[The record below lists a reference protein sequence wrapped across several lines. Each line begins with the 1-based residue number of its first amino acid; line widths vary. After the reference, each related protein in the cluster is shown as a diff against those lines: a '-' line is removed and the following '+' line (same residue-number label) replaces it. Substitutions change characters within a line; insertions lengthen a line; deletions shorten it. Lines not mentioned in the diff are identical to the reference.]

1 MMDTSNPDDSALHND
16 QIGSS
21 QTIQCD
27 VLVIGSGAGGLSAAV
42 TAAWHG
48 LKVIVV
54 EKEPVFGG
62 AAAWSGGWMWVPG
75 NPLAW
80 EAGYNDAPDG
90 PFTYLRH
97 ETGPYFDTARVKA
110 FLAAAPEMVEFFQ
123 TKTDL
128 KFVDGNAIADMHGWT
143 EGAATGGHQICAAP
157 ISGLA
162 LGRLFNKLRRPMRE
176 TSFLGMPIM
185 AGDDLKAFLTM
196 TRSLKSFAHVAK
208 RVGRHLFDLG
218 LYRRATQLVNGN
230 ALIARLALSAERLG
244 VEIRVSSSAKE
255 LIYDGHAVCGATV
268 ETENGPLRIL
278 ARSGTVLATGGFP
291 HDEERWL
298 EVANK
303 FSTPSRHWSVTPPSA
318 CGDGLRLAE
327 AVGGF
332 VDPSIA
338 SPAAW
343 CPVSLVP
350 YPDGTIGRFPHIIE
364 RAKPGI
370 IAVLA
375 DGRRFVNEA
384 HGYYDYVTAM
394 IKATPPG
401 AEVASWLIC
410 DHAFQRRY
418 GLGASRPSPLPVKPS
433 LKSGYIKAR
442 RSVAELANACGISP
456 PGLEATI
463 EFYNRH
469 AARGEDPLFER
480 GSTAFNRKGGDPDVK
495 PNPCVAPIGKGP
507 YYAVKVLPGSFGTF
521 MGLKTDATAA
531 VLNAEGAAIPNLFA
545 VGADMS
551 SIMGGYYPSGGIN
564 LGPALT
570 FGYIVG
576 REIASQFRAAK

>member
-1 MMDTSNPDDSALHND
+1 MMEASRNGADQRDDMIDSVETLH
-16 QIGSS
+16 
-21 QTIQCD
+21 CD
-27 VLVIGSGAGGLSAAV
+27 VLVIGSGAGGMAAAV

-54 EKEPVFGG
+54 EKDPVVGG
-62 AAAWSGGWMWVPG
+62 AAAWSGGWIWVPG
-75 NPLAW
+75 NPLARQ
-80 EAGYNDAPDG
+80 AGYNDAPDG

-97 ETGPYFDTARVKA
+97 ETGRYFDPARVKA
-110 FLAAAPEMVEFFQ
+110 FLDAAPEMVEFFQ
-123 TKTDL
+123 SNTDL
-128 KFVDGNAIADMHGWT
+128 KFVDGNAIPDMHGWT
-143 EGAATGGHQICAAP
+143 EGAATGGHQVCAAP
-157 ISGLA
+157 INGRGL
-162 LGRLFNKLRRPMRE
+162 GPVFDTLRRPMRE

-185 AGDDLKAFLTM
+185 AGADLKAFLTV
-196 TRSLKSFAHVAK
+196 TRSLKSFAHVAR
-208 RVGRHLFDLG
+208 RVGRHLIDLCLFG
-218 LYRRATQLVNGN
+218 RATQLVNGN
-230 ALIARLALSAERLG
+230 ALMARLARSADRLG
-244 VEIRVSSSAKE
+244 VEVRLSSSARE
-255 LIYDGHAVCGATV
+255 LIWDGRSVRGAVV
-268 ETENGPLRIL
+268 ETPNGPVSVL
-278 ARSGTVLATGGFP
+278 APCGTVLATGGFP
-291 HDEERWL
+291 HDENRWV
-298 EVANK
+298 EVANMY
-303 FSTPSRHWSVTPPSA
+303 SAPARHWSVTPQSA
-318 CGDGLRLAE
+318 SGDGLRLAE

-350 YPDGTIGRFPHIIE
+350 YSDGSIGRFPHIIE

-384 HGYYDYVTAM
+384 HGYYDYVDAM

-418 GLGASRPSPLPVKPS
+418 GFGASRPSPLPVKPFI
-433 LKSGYIKAR
+433 KSGYIKMG
-442 RSVAELANACGISP
+442 RSIAELAQACGISAA
-456 PGLEATI
+456 GLEATV

-469 AARGEDPLFER
+469 AAKGEDPLFER
-480 GSTAFNRKGGDPDVK
+480 GNTAFNRKGGDPEVK
-495 PNPCVAPIGKGP
+495 PNPCIAPIGKGP
-507 YYAVKVLPGSFGTF
+507 YYAIKVFPGSFGTF

-531 VLNAEGAAIPNLFA
+531 VLNERGAAIPNLFA
-545 VGADMS
+545 VGADMA

-576 REIASQFRAAK
+576 REISLRSKGT

>member
-1 MMDTSNPDDSALHND
+1 METSVLNDTVRRQGQAAKLRTVD
-16 QIGSS
+16 
-21 QTIQCD
+21 CD

-62 AAAWSGGWMWVPG
+62 ATAWSGGWIWAPG
-75 NPLAW
+75 NLFARK
-80 EAGYNDAPDG
+80 AGYNDAPDG

-97 ETGPYFDTARVKA
+97 ETEPYFEPVKVKA
-110 FLAAAPEMVEFFQ
+110 FLDAAPEMAEFFH
-123 TKTDL
+123 TKTAL
-128 KFVDGNAIADMHGWT
+128 QFVDGNGIPDMHGWT
-143 EGAATGGHQICAAP
+143 EGAALGGHQLCAAP
-157 ISGLA
+157 ISGRA
-162 LGRLFNKLRRPMRE
+162 LGDLFNKLRRPMRE
-176 TSFLGMPIM
+176 TSFMGMPIM

-196 TRSLKSFAHVAK
+196 TRSIKSLAHVIK
-208 RVGRHLFDLG
+208 RVGRHFFDLF
-218 LYRRATQLVNGN
+218 LYRRATQLANGN
-230 ALIARLALSAERLG
+230 ALIARLALSAERLD
-244 VEIRVSSSAKE
+244 VDIRVSTSAKE
-255 LIYDGHAVCGATV
+255 LIFDGHSVCGAAV
-268 ETENGPLRIL
+268 DTENGPLRIL
-278 ARSGTVLATGGFP
+278 ARFGTVLATGGFP
-291 HDEERWL
+291 HDEERWS

-303 FSTPSRHWSVTPPSA
+303 FSTPVRHWSVAPQSA
-318 CGDGLRLAE
+318 SGDGLRLAE

-332 VDPSIA
+332 VDASIA

-350 YPDGTIGRFPHIIE
+350 YSDGTDGRFPHIID
-364 RAKPGI
+364 RAKPGL

-375 DGRRFVNEA
+375 NGRRFVNEA

-401 AEVASWLIC
+401 EEIASWLIC

-418 GLGASRPSPLPVKPS
+418 GLGASRPSPLPVKPFVN
-433 LKSGYIKAR
+433 SGYIKMG
-442 RSVAELANACGISP
+442 RSIAELAHACGISAAE
-456 PGLEATI
+456 LEATVK
-463 EFYNRH
+463 FYNKH
-469 AARGEDPLFER
+469 AAKGEDPLFER

-495 PNPCVAPIGKGP
+495 PNPCVAPIGRGP

-521 MGLKTDATAA
+521 LGLKTDAKAA
-531 VLNAEGAAIPNLFA
+531 ALDTDGAAIPKLFV

-570 FGYIVG
+570 FGYIAG
-576 REIASQFRAAK
+576 QELASKFRAAD

>member
-1 MMDTSNPDDSALHND
+1 MMETSIPDSATRHNG
-16 QIGSS
+16 QIDSS
-21 QTIQCD
+21 HTIHCD

-62 AAAWSGGWMWVPG
+62 ATAWSGGWIWVPG
-75 NPLAW
+75 NPLARK
-80 EAGYNDAPDG
+80 AGYKDAPDG
-90 PFTYLRH
+90 PLTYLRH
-97 ETGPYFDTARVKA
+97 ETGSYFDPARVKA
-110 FLAAAPEMVEFFQ
+110 FLDAAPEMVEFFR

-128 KFVDGNAIADMHGWT
+128 QFVDGNAIPDMHDWT
-143 EGAATGGHQICAAP
+143 KGSATGGHQVCAAP
-157 ISGLA
+157 INGRA
-162 LGRLFNKLRRPMRE
+162 LGPLFDKLRRPMRE

-185 AGDDLKAFLTM
+185 AGDDLKAFMTM
-196 TRSLKSFAHVAK
+196 TRSLKSFFHVAK

-244 VEIRVSSSAKE
+244 VEIRLSSSAKE
-255 LIYDGHAVCGATV
+255 LIYDGQSVCGAVV
-268 ETENGPLRIL
+268 ETGNGPFRIL
-278 ARSGTVLATGGFP
+278 ARFGTILATGGFP
-291 HDEERWL
+291 HDDKRWL
-298 EVANK
+298 DAANK
-303 FSTPSRHWSVTPPSA
+303 FSTPVRHWSVTPQSA
-318 CGDGLRLAE
+318 SGDGLRLAE
-327 AVGGF
+327 TVGGL
-332 VDPSIA
+332 VDASIA

-350 YPDGTIGRFPHIIE
+350 YSDGTTGRFPHIID

-375 DGRRFVNEA
+375 NGRRFVNEA

-394 IKATPPG
+394 IKATPHG

-418 GLGASRPSPLPVKPS
+418 GFGASRPSPLPVQPFVN
-433 LKSGYIKAR
+433 SGYMKTG
-442 RSVAELANACGISP
+442 RSIAELAKACGISSS
-456 PGLEATI
+456 GLEATI
-463 EFYNRH
+463 EFYNRY
-469 AARGEDPLFER
+469 AARGEDPVFER

-495 PNPCVAPIGKGP
+495 PNPCVAPIGKSP
-507 YYAVKVLPGSFGTF
+507 YYAIKVLPGSFGTF
-521 MGLKTDATAA
+521 MGLKTDSTAA
-531 VLNAEGAAIPNLFA
+531 VLNEEGVPIPNLFA

-551 SIMGGYYPSGGIN
+551 SVMGGYYPSGGIN

-570 FGYIVG
+570 FGYIAG
-576 REIASQFRAAK
+576 RKVASQFCATS